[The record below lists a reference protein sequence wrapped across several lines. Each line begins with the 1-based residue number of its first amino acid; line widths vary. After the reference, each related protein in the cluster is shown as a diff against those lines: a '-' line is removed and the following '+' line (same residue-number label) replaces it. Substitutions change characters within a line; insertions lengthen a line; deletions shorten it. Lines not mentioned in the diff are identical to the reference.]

1 MATARKTFVGQQ
13 LRQPMPET
21 AQVQGLEAFASRPDV
36 QLLLRKLTTELFIEQ
51 PADPV
56 QHLKT
61 WLQKYDPQQA
71 EEGDQS

>member
-1 MATARKTFVGQQ
+1 MY
-13 LRQPMPET
+13 
-21 AQVQGLEAFASRPDV
+21 QVQGLEAFATRPDV

-61 WLQKYDPQQA
+61 WLQSYDAQA
-71 EEGDQS
+71 AAQ